1 MLTVDHERPD
11 GNGHGGAGGEFDVGQ
26 RPDSAKML
34 RGQRL
39 RGREHRGDRY
49 PATLTLGH
57 QVVHRL
63 RGEEIRDRGVEF
75 A

>member
-11 GNGHGGAGGEFDVGQ
+11 RHRHDGACAEFDVGQ
-26 RPDSAKML
+26 CADSTEML

-39 RGREHRGDRY
+39 CGREHRGDRH
-49 PATLTLGH
+49 PATLALGH

-63 RGEEIRDRGVEF
+63 RGEQLGEGLVEF